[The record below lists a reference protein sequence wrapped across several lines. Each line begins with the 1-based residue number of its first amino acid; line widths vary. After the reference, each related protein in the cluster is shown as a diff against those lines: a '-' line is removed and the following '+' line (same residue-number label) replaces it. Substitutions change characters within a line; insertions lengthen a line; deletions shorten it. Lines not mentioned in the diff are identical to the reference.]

1 MSEEQTKKVSHI
13 KRPKLSPSKA
23 RDPNSI
29 LFSKS
34 PPRKLQRTYKPLYI
48 SPTQICQD
56 LISLINSPEVNQETV
71 INQDDDDNIFINQ
84 ETVINK
90 AQDINS
96 NEDFDI
102 FMNQEII
109 IHSETVINEA
119 NVINSG
125 DDDDDVIVSGQTM
138 SGMQLISEAQPEL
151 KHESS

>member
-1 MSEEQTKKVSHI
+1 MSEEQTKKVSHS
-13 KRPKLSPSKA
+13 KRTELSPSKVT
-23 RDPNSI
+23 DPKSI

-34 PPRKLQRTYKPLYI
+34 PPRKLERPYRPSYT

-56 LISLINSPEVNQETV
+56 ILSLINPPDVNQETI
-71 INQDDDDNIFINQ
+71 INQDDDDIFINQ
-84 ETVINK
+84 QTVINE